1 MKKIGIITLSGNYN
15 YGNRL
20 QNYAMQEVYKK
31 LGFEAETIWNKMC
44 SDNKTKFPIL
54 VRLKNGIKPM
64 IGRTNY
70 VKIVDTRRRNFEN
83 FTDTYIKNSNYII
96 KNDNDNTK
104 LNEMYDYFSV
114 GSDQVWNYTFGS
126 MSSVDF

>member
-54 VRLKNGIKPM
+54 VRLKNEIKPM

-70 VKIVDTRRRNFEN
+70 VKMLIQEEEILKILQTHILKIVT
-83 FTDTYIKNSNYII
+83 ILLKMIMII
-96 KNDNDNTK
+96 VNLMKCMIIFLLVVTK
-104 LNEMYDYFSV
+104 YGITHLDLCLLL
-114 GSDQVWNYTFGS
+114 TF
-126 MSSVDF
+126 